1 MRERKDTFHTRP
13 RIVLEDHI
21 SLHELEYA
29 TAVDELDRG
38 LGFKAVATAN
48 DWTVR

>member
-1 MRERKDTFHTRP
+1 VRERKDTFHTRP